1 MNYGAVYHRAGGQY
15 CYPKNQDE
23 LIINLKTGYEVEQVW
38 LVSGDPY
45 EAGIAGGAERWKGTK
60 EEIFFKKDL
69 KFQRWWTTTVRPPY
83 KRLKYYFILRAG
95 EEY

>member
-45 EAGIAGGAERWKGTK
+45 EAGIAGGAEREGNKRGD
-60 EEIFFKKDL
+60 FF
-69 KFQRWWTTTVRPPY
+69 
-83 KRLKYYFILRAG
+83 
-95 EEY
+95 

>member
-60 EEIFFKKDL
+60 EEIFL
-69 KFQRWWTTTVRPPY
+69 KRILNFSVGGQRLCVR
-83 KRLKYYFILRAG
+83 LISV
-95 EEY
+95 